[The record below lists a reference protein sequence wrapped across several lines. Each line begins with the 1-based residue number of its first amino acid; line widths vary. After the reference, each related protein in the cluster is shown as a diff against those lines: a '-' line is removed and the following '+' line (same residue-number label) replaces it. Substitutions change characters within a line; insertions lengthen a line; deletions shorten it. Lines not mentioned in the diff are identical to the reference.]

1 MEIIIGRDPNTN
13 HLAFLVDGKRGV
25 DSSVTFPQSISR
37 LRPNENMGHC
47 RILIKNDDI
56 RIINLNSENVTYV
69 NGEEIKHSVKIDLHS
84 IIELGMDQYR
94 ISLKKILK
102 GCAGKMDAGSRR
114 IYDETLC
121 RTLRNEICRY
131 GNQLFRSG

>member
-13 HLAFLVDGKRGV
+13 HLAVLVDGKRGV

-69 NGEEIKHSVKIDLHS
+69 DGEEIKHSVKIDLHS

-94 ISLKKILK
+94 ISLKKNIK
-102 GCAGKMDAGSRR
+102 GYRVCSSYFNKTSKESMGKIRQS
-114 IYDETLC
+114 
-121 RTLRNEICRY
+121 
-131 GNQLFRSG
+131 SS

>member
-25 DSSVTFPQSISR
+25 DSSVTFPQSTSR

-69 NGEEIKHSVKIDLHS
+69 DGEEIKHSVKIDLHS

-102 GCAGKMDAGSRR
+102 GIGYVPPISIKHLKRVW
-114 IYDETLC
+114 
-121 RTLRNEICRY
+121 
-131 GNQLFRSG
+131 

>member
-69 NGEEIKHSVKIDLHS
+69 DGEEIKHSVKIDLHS
-84 IIELGMDQYR
+84 IIELGMDQYIKGYR
-94 ISLKKILK
+94 VCSSYFNKTSKESMGKI
-102 GCAGKMDAGSRR
+102 R
-114 IYDETLC
+114 
-121 RTLRNEICRY
+121 
-131 GNQLFRSG
+131 QRSS

>member
-47 RILIKNDDI
+47 RILIN
-56 RIINLNSENVTYV
+56 T
-69 NGEEIKHSVKIDLHS
+69 SVH
-84 IIELGMDQYR
+84 
-94 ISLKKILK
+94 
-102 GCAGKMDAGSRR
+102 
-114 IYDETLC
+114 
-121 RTLRNEICRY
+121 
-131 GNQLFRSG
+131 

>member
-37 LRPNENMGHC
+37 LRP
-47 RILIKNDDI
+47 D
-56 RIINLNSENVTYV
+56 
-69 NGEEIKHSVKIDLHS
+69 GEEIKHSVKIDLHS

-94 ISLKKILK
+94 ISLKK
-102 GCAGKMDAGSRR
+102 
-114 IYDETLC
+114 Y
-121 RTLRNEICRY
+121 
-131 GNQLFRSG
+131 